1 MQLQPLG
8 WNDPLEK
15 EMVTHFSILAGRIP
29 CTEKPG
35 GLQIICSKE
44 SDMIEC
50 LSKQGSKRHEFL
62 SNKNG
67 SNEKYKKKLL
77 INIKTQAFFILK

>member
-8 WNDPLEK
+8 WNNPLEK

-35 GLQIICSKE
+35 GLQTICHKE
-44 SDMIEC
+44 SDMTEC

-67 SNEKYKKKLL
+67 SNEKYKKLL

>member
-1 MQLQPLG
+1 MYREA
-8 WNDPLEK
+8 WR
-15 EMVTHFSILAGRIP
+15 VTDYMSQRVIH
-29 CTEKPG
+29 T
-35 GLQIICSKE
+35 
-44 SDMIEC
+44 EC

-67 SNEKYKKKLL
+67 SNEKYKKLL